1 MTLKRKKRTQ
11 MKQEL
16 QSSTSEIMENL
27 WDIDPYAFVSNPQE
41 LDRQEIEAVKQ
52 GFDDA
57 KAGRTLTR
65 AEMNEKLK
73 SILKH
78 WK

>member
-1 MTLKRKKRTQ
+1 MTLKRKRRTQ
-11 MKQEL
+11 MKYEL
-16 QSSTSEIMENL
+16 QSGTSEIIENS
-27 WDIDPYAFVSNPQE
+27 WDIDPYAFISNPQE

-78 WK
+78 WE